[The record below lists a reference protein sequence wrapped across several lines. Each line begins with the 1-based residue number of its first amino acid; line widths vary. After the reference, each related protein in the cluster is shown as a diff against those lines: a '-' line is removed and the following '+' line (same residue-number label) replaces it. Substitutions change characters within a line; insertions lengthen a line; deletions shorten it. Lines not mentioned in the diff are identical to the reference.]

1 MLTHL
6 RRAIIVTVVFFVIC
20 GLAYGYAGTGVSQ
33 LLFKH
38 QANGS
43 LVANGSTLIGQNWSG
58 PQWFQGRPSAA
69 GNGYDPT
76 ASGAS
81 NLGPRS
87 KQLEQAAAKQAAM
100 LRKEGITPTNGLVT
114 SSGSGL
120 DPDISPSD
128 AYDQVQAVATA
139 RHLPVS
145 TVRQLV
151 AGHVHS
157 AEWNFLGMSYVNV
170 LELNQ
175 GLARLR

>member
-6 RRAIIVTVVFFVIC
+6 RRAIIVTVVFFVLC

-43 LVANGSTLIGQNWSG
+43 LTANGSTLIGQDWSG
-58 PQWFQGRPSAA
+58 PQWFQGRPSNA

-76 ASGAS
+76 ASGAA
-81 NLGPRS
+81 NYGPRS
-87 KQLEQAAAKQAAM
+87 KLLQQAASKQAAA
-100 LRKEGITPTNGLVT
+100 LRKEDITPTNGLVT

-128 AYDQVQAVATA
+128 AYDQVQAVANA

-145 TVRQLV
+145 QVRQLV
-151 AGHVHS
+151 ASHVHK
-157 AEWNFLGMSYVNV
+157 AQWDFLGMPYVDV